1 MNMKRVHANHII
13 AELTRRLADRD
24 EEITRIKAA
33 WEQER
38 NSSDAMAAE
47 ITRLTALCQEP
58 VDVDVVAVNLMRQ
71 FSVGKHAARE
81 FAVAIN
87 SKLKEMT

>member
-1 MNMKRVHANHII
+1 MTELDQLHGVI
-13 AELTRRLADRD
+13 AEQTRRLADRD
-24 EEITRIKAA
+24 E
-33 WEQER
+33 
-38 NSSDAMAAE
+38 E